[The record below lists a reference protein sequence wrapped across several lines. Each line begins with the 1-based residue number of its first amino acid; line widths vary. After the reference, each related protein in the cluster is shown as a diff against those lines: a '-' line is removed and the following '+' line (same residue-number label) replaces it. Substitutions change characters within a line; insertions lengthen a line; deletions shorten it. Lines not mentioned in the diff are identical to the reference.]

1 MLFYISY
8 NCIFAINYSI
18 LLTAPST
25 QIVINIKNTMKSP
38 IPWHCHVKSH
48 RPIKCMTAHNLAT
61 RLRNVSNLSKKSTTN
76 QTKQKNF
83 FSTPKKFTIF
93 LLIKFSFCDI
103 LFNETRQNIPN
114 GSTILRV
121 RLRDDNTTDPA

>member
-1 MLFYISY
+1 MLFYISC

-25 QIVINIKNTMKSP
+25 QIVSNIKKHNEIADTLALPCQIPSPLQMYDTTQSGNTVAE
-38 IPWHCHVKSH
+38 CVKL
-48 RPIKCMTAHNLAT
+48 I
-61 RLRNVSNLSKKSTTN
+61 KKSTTN

-103 LFNETRQNIPN
+103 FFNETRQNIPN

>member
-8 NCIFAINYSI
+8 NCILAINYSI
-18 LLTAPST
+18 LLTTPST
-25 QIVINIKNTMKSP
+25 QIVSNIKKHNEIADTLALPCQIPSPHQMYDTTQSGNTVAE
-38 IPWHCHVKSH
+38 CVKL
-48 RPIKCMTAHNLAT
+48 I
-61 RLRNVSNLSKKSTTN
+61 KKSTTN